1 MILRRNLNV
10 LYLLRC
16 WQAVYHSFF
25 SRHLYQEV
33 GRQWKGTGLGY
44 LFLLLCVTTIPM
56 TVQVATLLD
65 TMRNTYI
72 QHVIERLPDLRIEQ
86 GLLQTEAAQPF
97 VINLPDDEEPFLV
110 IDTRQ
115 SQASAA
121 EFVAPV
127 VLQADRMIIDN
138 QGEVRSYPFENIEH
152 FQLDKAELYAWSDK
166 LIAIVKPLAYLPLL
180 GGEFIYR
187 ALQAVIYAVGGLVF
201 AAWLKVRLPYGV
213 LLRVTCVALTPGI
226 VLGTLL
232 AWLGISFGLLGM
244 VLFLLS
250 QGYLFF
256 AIQSLAQGIDS
267 TPPEDI
273 LEV

>member
-1 MILRRNLNV
+1 M

-25 SRHLYQEV
+25 SRHLYREV
-33 GRQWKGTGLGY
+33 GKQWRGTGLGY

-56 TVQVATLLD
+56 ALQVATLLE
-65 TMRNTYI
+65 TMKNTYI

-86 GLLQTEAAQPF
+86 GVLQTNVTQPF
-97 VINLPDDEEPFLV
+97 VIQLPGNEEPFLV

-115 SQASAA
+115 SPASAA

-166 LIAIVKPLAYLPLL
+166 LIAIVKPLAYFPLL
-180 GGEFIYR
+180 GGEFLYR
-187 ALQAVIYAVGGLVF
+187 TLQAVIYAVGGLVF
-201 AAWLKVRLPYGV
+201 AAWLKIRLPYGV
-213 LLRVTCVALTPGI
+213 LLRLTCVALTPGI
-226 VLGTLL
+226 IIGTLF
-232 AWLGISFGLLGM
+232 AWLGISFGLLGT
-244 VLFLLS
+244 VLFLIS

-256 AIQSLAQGIDS
+256 AVQSLAQDQGS
-267 TPPEDI
+267 TPPEGI